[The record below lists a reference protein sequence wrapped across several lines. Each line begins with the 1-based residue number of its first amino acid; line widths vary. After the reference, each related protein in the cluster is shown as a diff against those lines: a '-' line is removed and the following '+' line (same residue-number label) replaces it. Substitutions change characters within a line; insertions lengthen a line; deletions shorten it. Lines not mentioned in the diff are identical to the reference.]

1 MCELWSSKHHGK
13 CITLLSIMLQP
24 LRKQVQYLGGFL
36 KRSCSQVVIG
46 ASQSILFV
54 SALSINCAAMMDT
67 SVKHYGPTF
76 FKVNLISVTVPL
88 KNYPKACSLH
98 TRPWFCQ
105 SRLLPYQVTKIKV
118 GQLKYCDLSNYNF
131 FHYCERCTRT
141 V

>member
-1 MCELWSSKHHGK
+1 MFKCANCGVQNIMENVLHCCQSCYNLSRRIQKVMFPSCDWCISIHFVCFRYDGHQYKTLW
-13 CITLLSIMLQP
+13 
-24 LRKQVQYLGGFL
+24 
-36 KRSCSQVVIG
+36 
-46 ASQSILFV
+46 
-54 SALSINCAAMMDT
+54 
-67 SVKHYGPTF
+67 PTF
-76 FKVNLISVTVPL
+76 FISVTVPL

-118 GQLKYCDLSNYNF
+118 GQFKYCDLSNYNF